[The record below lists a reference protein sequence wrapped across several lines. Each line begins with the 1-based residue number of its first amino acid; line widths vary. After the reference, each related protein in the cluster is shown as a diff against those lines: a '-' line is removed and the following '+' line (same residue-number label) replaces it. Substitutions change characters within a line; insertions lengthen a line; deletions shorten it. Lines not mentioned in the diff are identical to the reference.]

1 MKIRILGCYGAE
13 GIYSDAGGREV
24 SCKTTGFLLS
34 GSVMIDAGTIATA
47 LDLQGQGRIRHI
59 LLSHIHFDHIKGLP
73 FLADNL
79 FGKGSE
85 TVVLHSVEEVLDGLH
100 RHVLNDSVW
109 PDFTRMPTEEA
120 PVFRFSTLREEKGE
134 MVDGLSVKAIRVN
147 HTVPTVG
154 FLIQDKRSAI
164 LYSGDTY
171 ETKRI
176 WEVASKQAK
185 LSAVFI
191 ETSFPN
197 DLHQIAKESG
207 HLTPRLLA
215 QEFAKIGKPDVPL
228 YVYHMKPQYAPQLE
242 KEIRALKIR
251 NFTLLRDEQDLTL
264 G

>member
-1 MKIRILGCYGAE
+1 
-13 GIYSDAGGREV
+13 
-24 SCKTTGFLLS
+24 
-34 GSVMIDAGTIATA
+34 
-47 LDLQGQGRIRHI
+47 
-59 LLSHIHFDHIKGLP
+59 
-73 FLADNL
+73 
-79 FGKGSE
+79 
-85 TVVLHSVEEVLDGLH
+85 
-100 RHVLNDSVW
+100 
-109 PDFTRMPTEEA
+109 MPTEEA

-134 MVDGLSVKAIRVN
+134 TVGGLSVKAIRVN